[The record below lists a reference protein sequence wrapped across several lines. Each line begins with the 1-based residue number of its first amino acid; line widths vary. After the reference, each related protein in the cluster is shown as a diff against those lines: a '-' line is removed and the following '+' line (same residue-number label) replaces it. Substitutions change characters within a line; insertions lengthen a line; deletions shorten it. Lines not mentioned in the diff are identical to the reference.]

1 MRISKF
7 KKVLIGISIVI
18 IAIIIGWFSYTGLNT
33 SRVGLT
39 YKVTK
44 SLPVYKGKKSYEIKQ
59 TTYQEYIRIEKD
71 KFSKQIMD
79 TISNTPLYETIYD
92 FKDNRVIEIDHINK
106 KFINLPLESIISERS
121 HEKANRMAI
130 SSMLAAVKKN
140 TKLTNQFELESLFGI
155 LSAKPMTD
163 KLDVRVKDGKTVF
176 YLNDKEEVALFSLSE
191 ISLENNLSKMFNK
204 FVLYNFHIHPNIAKK
219 LTSEQK
225 IFNYLKFR
233 FIGDLND
240 LASTTIY
247 ELQNKITKP
256 KTISIP
262 SDYSEYYSSFEKL
275 NNILTKAY
283 DIKNRMSKDEY
294 FSLIDN
300 LIQEHKYIEAYL
312 ANVEYITSYHDFN
325 NKKVHKKL
333 QEQMNVFV
341 QVAKNDAML
350 KELINF
356 FVKYQSK
363 DSLSKRLE
371 VYQNFKKDRSKRS
384 GILDVFLG
392 NTYLQTGN
400 YPEAAYY
407 FFEGLDSNPYTF
419 EAYYG
424 LGAVYY
430 NEFYTR
436 RAWECWNYI
445 LRFATDT
452 KVVKAVYEY
461 INYLHKNFPEYF
473 TER

>member
-18 IAIIIGWFSYTGLNT
+18 IALIIAWFLYSGLNT
-33 SRVGLT
+33 SSIGLT
-39 YKVTK
+39 YKVSETVPIFK
-44 SLPVYKGKKSYEIKQ
+44 DQKKFEIRE
-59 TTYQEYIRIEKD
+59 TTYYMNIRVEKD

-79 TISNTPLYETIYD
+79 TISSASLYETIYD
-92 FKDNRVIEIDHINK
+92 FKNNRVIEIDHINK

-176 YLNDKEEVALFSLSE
+176 YLNDKEEVASFSLSD
-191 ISLENNLSKMFNK
+191 INLESDLAKMFNK
-204 FVLYNFHIHPNIAKK
+204 FILYNCNIHPIIAKK
-219 LTSEQK
+219 LASEQK
-225 IFNYLKFR
+225 IFSYLKFR
-233 FIGDLND
+233 FINNFND
-240 LASTTIY
+240 IASTAIY
-247 ELQNKITKP
+247 ELENETINP
-256 KTISIP
+256 KAISIP
-262 SDYSEYYSSFEKL
+262 SNYTEYYSSFEKL
-275 NNILTKAY
+275 NNILIRSY
-283 DIKNRMSKDEY
+283 DLKKRMGKNEY

-300 LIQEHKYIEAYL
+300 LIQEHKYIEAFL
-312 ANVEYITSYHDFN
+312 TNIEYITMYYNPDNKEEFN
-325 NKKVHKKL
+325 KFTEIMREFIKASNHENK
-333 QEQMNVFV
+333 
-341 QVAKNDAML
+341 L

-356 FVKYQSK
+356 SVNTQSK
-363 DSLSKRLE
+363 DQLSKGVEL
-371 VYQNFKKDRSKRS
+371 YQELKKSNFNRNYVLNIPIGTLYVNTKEYSK
-384 GILDVFLG
+384 
-392 NTYLQTGN
+392 
-400 YPEAAYY
+400 AAYY
-407 FFEGLDSNPYTF
+407 YFEGLNANPF
-419 EAYYG
+419 MAEAYYG
-424 LGAVYY
+424 LGAIYY
-430 NEFYTR
+430 NQYYTK

-473 TER
+473 IER